1 MEFID
6 IHSHY
11 AWDIDDGISN
21 LEEARSALTKAQAQ
35 GIKQIVATPHIIPE
49 TTTDLCLIK
58 QRIKE
63 FIELAKN
70 YGIQGYYGSEVML
83 NSDYLTGLKKNLL
96 ITLNNGHYLLVEFNL
111 SQGINDESDDRLYEY
126 SLKYKLVIAH
136 VERYFYNELDLQMI
150 QSWIDNGYIIQVNSS
165 SFLGEHGKHIKNNAY
180 KLLEKGLIHVI
191 ANDTHRS
198 NDHRCPNLKD
208 TYELLIKKYSQ
219 DQIKQLMYDN
229 PLAIING
236 KAVLPV
242 KVTKIPWF
250 KRRK

>member
-1 MEFID
+1 M
-6 IHSHY
+6 
-11 AWDIDDGISN
+11 
-21 LEEARSALTKAQAQ
+21 
-35 GIKQIVATPHIIPE
+35 
-49 TTTDLCLIK
+49 
-58 QRIKE
+58 
-63 FIELAKN
+63 
-70 YGIQGYYGSEVML
+70 
-83 NSDYLTGLKKNLL
+83 
-96 ITLNNGHYLLVEFNL
+96 
-111 SQGINDESDDRLYEY
+111 
-126 SLKYKLVIAH
+126 
-136 VERYFYNELDLQMI
+136 
-150 QSWIDNGYIIQVNSS
+150 
-165 SFLGEHGKHIKNNAY
+165 GEHGKHIKNNAY